1 MPNKSEVETG
11 VVDILSVSP
20 LEEDHDALLEM
31 FERPEWAIYTACRW
45 RLHRSSTIE
54 SAFSTL
60 QRSRI
65 PILICQRSLPPGTWV
80 DLLEQLDVLP
90 EAPSMIVCARSAD
103 APLWAEVLNRGAFD
117 LLAKPFDATE
127 VIRVVSSAW
136 LHWQDRHSRL
146 AIPVAG
152 KVA

>member
-1 MPNKSEVETG
+1 MGNKPELETS

-20 LEEDHDALLEM
+20 FEEDHDSLRRM
-31 FERPEWAIYTACRW
+31 FECPAWAIYTDCRW
-45 RLHRSSTIE
+45 RLHQSATIE
-54 SAFSTL
+54 SAFATVE
-60 QRSRI
+60 RSRI
-65 PILICQRSLPPGTWV
+65 PVLICERTLPPGTWV
-80 DLLEQLDVLP
+80 DMLEQLDLLP
-90 EAPSMIVCARSAD
+90 EAPSMIVSSRSTD

-127 VIRVVSSAW
+127 VVRVVNSAW

-146 AIPVAG
+146 AMPAAD